1 MYEQRLGTRRMRSM
15 NALGRI
21 ERAGAVLCGGD
32 DSPVCDLNPLQGMQ
46 AAIDHHEPAE
56 RLSPEAALTMYTY
69 NTARLA
75 HAEVRTGLLGEGYAA
90 DLVVLD
96 RDPLDGAAFKDCR
109 VLSTWRDGEKI
120 YAEDRS
126 L

>member
-1 MYEQRLGTRRMRSM
+1 MYEARLGTPRMRSM

-46 AAIDHHEPAE
+46 AAIAHHEPDE
-56 RLSPEAALTMYTY
+56 RLSPQSALTMYTY
-69 NTARLA
+69 NAARLG
-75 HAEVRTGLLGEGYAA
+75 HAEVRTGLLAEGYAA

-109 VLSTWRDGEKI
+109 VLATWRDGEKI